1 MKQRALIIG
10 AGLGGL
16 ATAALL
22 AKDGYEVTVL
32 ERHDQVG
39 GRARVFE
46 QGGFR
51 FDMGPSWY
59 LMPDVFEHFFGLF
72 GKQVSDYLTLQK
84 LEPSYRIK
92 FADGEQVDFRADIE
106 DTAEIFERWE
116 PGAAAKFRTYIAQT
130 EEQYRVA
137 LDGFVYKNYDSLLDF
152 VTLKNLRDGRK
163 LDVFRT
169 MEASLKSWFKD
180 ERIRKVLAYQLVFL
194 GSSPYSTPALYR
206 LMNHVDFGM
215 GVYYPMGGLHEL
227 PQAIWKLAQ
236 EHGATLQLQTEVAKI
251 IVEKKRA
258 TGVQLADG
266 SVLKADLVISNADGH
281 WTDTQL
287 LGGEH
292 QVYSESW
299 WDRRTLAPSAFILYL
314 GVRGR
319 VPELTHHN
327 LIFSK
332 DWKKNFAQIFD
343 TPELPEMPSLYV
355 CAPSVTDPSVAPK
368 DHENLFVL
376 VPIPPKIHLTEA
388 ELDSYEEEILKFI
401 EQQYGISNLAERI
414 VTRRRYTGE
423 DFTHDYHSQG
433 GTALGL
439 AHNLGQTAVW
449 RPNNVHPRVSGLY
462 YVGAG
467 TNPGIGMPM
476 VLISAQLVRKRLKND
491 TSSTPPKE

>member
-1 MKQRALIIG
+1 MKQRAIIIG

-22 AKDGYEVTVL
+22 AKDGYEVTLL
-32 ERHDQVG
+32 EKHDQIG

-72 GKQVSDYLTLQK
+72 GKKVSDYLTLKQ
-84 LEPSYRIK
+84 LDPSYRIK
-92 FADGEQVDFRADIE
+92 FADGEEVDFRADIE
-106 DTAEIFERWE
+106 DTAAIFERWE
-116 PGAAAKFRTYIAQT
+116 PGAGEKFRAYISQT

-169 MEASLKSWFKD
+169 MEASLKTWFKD

-215 GVYYPMGGLHEL
+215 GVFYPMGGLHEL
-227 PQAIWKLAQ
+227 PQAIWKLCE
-236 EHGATLQLQTEVAKI
+236 EHGVHLRLQTEVSRI
-251 IVEKKRA
+251 LVEKKKA
-258 TGVQLADG
+258 VGVELADG
-266 SVLKADLVISNADGH
+266 TVLSADLVISNADGH
-281 WTDTQL
+281 WTDTKL
-287 LGGEH
+287 LGGEN
-292 QVYSESW
+292 QVYSEAW
-299 WDRRTLAPSAFILYL
+299 WDRRTLAPSACILYL
-314 GVRGR
+314 GVSGR
-319 VPELTHHN
+319 IPQLTHHN
-327 LIFSK
+327 LIFSA

-343 TPELPEMPSLYV
+343 QPELPEAPSLYI

-376 VPIPPKIHLTEA
+376 VPIPPKVRPTEA
-388 ELDSYEEEILKFI
+388 QFDAYEEAILAFI
-401 EQQYGISNLAERI
+401 AEQFGIDNLAERI

-423 DFTHDYHSQG
+423 DFESDYHSQG

-439 AHNLGQTAVW
+439 AHNLGQTAIW
-449 RPNNVHPRVSGLY
+449 RPNNVHPRVKGLY

-476 VLISAQLVRKRLKND
+476 VLVSAQLVRKRLKND

>member
-1 MKQRALIIG
+1 MKQRAIIIG

-22 AKDGYEVTVL
+22 AKDGYEVTLL
-32 ERHDQVG
+32 EKHYQIG

-72 GKQVSDYLTLQK
+72 GKKVSDYLTLKQ
-84 LEPSYRIK
+84 LDPSYRIK
-92 FADGEQVDFRADIE
+92 FADGEEVDFRADIE
-106 DTAEIFERWE
+106 DTAAIFERWE
-116 PGAAAKFRTYIAQT
+116 PGAGEKFRAYISQT

-169 MEASLKSWFKD
+169 MEASLKTWFKD

-215 GVYYPMGGLHEL
+215 GVFYPMGGLHEL
-227 PQAIWKLAQ
+227 PQAIWKLCE
-236 EHGATLQLQTEVAKI
+236 EHGVRLRLQTEVSRI
-251 IVEKKRA
+251 LVEKKKA
-258 TGVQLADG
+258 VGVELADG
-266 SVLKADLVISNADGH
+266 TVLSADLVISNADGH
-281 WTDTQL
+281 WTDTKL
-287 LGGEH
+287 LGGEN
-292 QVYSESW
+292 QVYSEAW
-299 WDRRTLAPSAFILYL
+299 WDRRTLAPSACILYL
-314 GVRGR
+314 GVSGR
-319 VPELTHHN
+319 IPQLTHHN
-327 LIFSK
+327 LIFSA

-343 TPELPEMPSLYV
+343 QPELPEAPSLYI

-376 VPIPPKIHLTEA
+376 VPIPPKVRPTEA
-388 ELDSYEEEILKFI
+388 QFDAYEEAILAFI
-401 EQQYGISNLAERI
+401 AEQFGIDNLAERI

-423 DFTHDYHSQG
+423 DFESDYHSQG

-439 AHNLGQTAVW
+439 AHNLGQTAIW
-449 RPNNVHPRVSGLY
+449 RPNNVHPRVRGLY

-476 VLISAQLVRKRLKND
+476 VLVSAQLVRKRLKND

>member
-1 MKQRALIIG
+1 MKQRAIIIG

-32 ERHDQVG
+32 EKHDQVG

-46 QGGFR
+46 QDGFR

-72 GKQVSDYLTLQK
+72 GKRVADYLTLQK
-84 LEPSYRIK
+84 LDPSYRIK
-92 FADGEQVDFRADIE
+92 FAEGELVDFRADV
-106 DTAEIFERWE
+106 DDAAAIFERWE
-116 PGAAAKFRTYIAQT
+116 VGAGDKFRTYIRQT

-152 VTLKNLRDGRK
+152 VTLKNLKDGRK

-169 MEASLKSWFKD
+169 MESSLKRWFKD

-215 GVYYPMGGLHEL
+215 GVYYPMGGIHEL

-236 EHGATLQLQTEVAKI
+236 EHGAALRLEAEVERIA
-251 IVEKKRA
+251 VENGRA
-258 TGVQLADG
+258 RGVQLTDGTKLEAD
-266 SVLKADLVISNADGH
+266 VVVSNADGH
-281 WTDTQL
+281 WTDTHL
-287 LGGEH
+287 LGGEN
-292 QVYSESW
+292 QVYSQAW
-299 WDRRTLAPSAFILYL
+299 WDRRVLAPSAFILYL
-314 GVRGR
+314 GIKGR
-319 VPELTHHN
+319 VRELTHHN
-327 LIFSK
+327 LIFSA

-343 TPELPEMPSLYV
+343 TPELPADPSLYV
-355 CAPSVTDPSVAPK
+355 CAPSVTDPTVAPK

-376 VPIPPKIHLTEA
+376 VPIPPRVQP
-388 ELDSYEEEILKFI
+388 S
-401 EQQYGISNLAERI
+401 EQQLDAYEDAILTFIAEQFGIADLTERI
-414 VTRRRYTGE
+414 VTRRRYTGV
-423 DFTHDYHSQG
+423 DFEADYHSQG

-449 RPNNVHPRVSGLY
+449 RPNNTHPRVKNLY

-476 VLISAQLVRKRLKND
+476 VLVSAQLARKRLKND